1 MCYKFIQQVA
11 AHVQSKTA
19 NQLHLFD
26 YVVDCCT
33 ACCMLLLLL
42 WDSVECRLRCIN
54 DFIWSTVL
62 SDNNLAKTFP
72 TEVRDWH
79 ILSFSISYP
88 NTIDCAHVSNL
99 AVWKL
104 WLLAG
109 AFTVAR
115 VRVAVTTAATPKLS
129 TVNNILL
136 RWVLFVML
144 IFATHDLR
152 AMYYYHTKPPI
163 FQVWLD

>member
-1 MCYKFIQQVA
+1 MLQIHSTGGSTCTVKNSKSTPLIRLCCGLLYGLLYVAFTFVRQRRMQTTLHKRLYLVYGTQWQQPR
-11 AHVQSKTA
+11 Q
-19 NQLHLFD
+19 N
-26 YVVDCCT
+26 
-33 ACCMLLLLL
+33 
-42 WDSVECRLRCIN
+42 I
-54 DFIWSTVL
+54 
-62 SDNNLAKTFP
+62 SDRSAWLTY
-72 TEVRDWH
+72 TL
-79 ILSFSISYP
+79 ILNFSYP

-115 VRVAVTTAATPKLS
+115 VRVAVTTAATPKVS